1 MSLLFGSGSL
11 IESLVNPP
19 QWWDY
24 FKNGRTNEVNQDIA
38 NQNLDYQR
46 ERNAIEDARYED
58 ERDYNRAFA
67 EDERAYQRA
76 LQQQIFDREDTA
88 IERQA
93 NQLSKLGINPLSQ
106 QMNGLDAGAPV
117 SASSAPSDSA
127 RGGSALHNDFQMQD
141 SGILS
146 MISPIMSLANS
157 MSNLNTEGLQRDSLR
172 EQNDYQRLL
181 NQEKA
186 LQNKFLEN
194 KLTQEEE
201 ARTEENRHKKSI
213 NPSEEKSAQASAE
226 RNQRENVFQEKYG
239 VTDNSST
246 VARIATDTTAQAE
259 RFMYGIGEASKQ
271 ASDVSNSALKALA
284 NGAKQKIKDFSDSIK
299 NAWNNDKQRFSRFK
313 NWYKAHSYSADEL
326 QKLYK

>member
-117 SASSAPSDSA
+117 SASVAPSAST

-146 MISPIMSLANS
+146 MVSPIMSLANS

-186 LQNKFLEN
+186 LQNRFLEN

-201 ARTEENRHKKSI
+201 ARTEENRHKKNI

-246 VARIATDTTAQAE
+246 VARIATDATAQAE

-313 NWYKAHSYSADEL
+313 NWYKAHSYSGDEL